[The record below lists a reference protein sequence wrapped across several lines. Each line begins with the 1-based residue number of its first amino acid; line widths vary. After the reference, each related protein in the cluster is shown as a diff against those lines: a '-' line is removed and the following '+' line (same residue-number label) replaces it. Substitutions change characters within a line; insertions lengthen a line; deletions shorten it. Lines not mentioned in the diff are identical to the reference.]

1 MVRHMARLHQRWR
14 FLVSFQRCHI
24 ILHQSFRFIFT
35 CQRWMW
41 ASEAQHCEVPF
52 ADEYIE
58 IAVEKSREHIESGY
72 AVVDISGTLYVYG
85 TE

>member
-1 MVRHMARLHQRWR
+1 
-14 FLVSFQRCHI
+14 
-24 ILHQSFRFIFT
+24 
-35 CQRWMW
+35 MW